1 MGCAHRAP
9 SHAPTDAKCRA
20 PDNPGGSLILTVAEN
35 KLSSDMLQARMQQV
49 QGLLPLEV
57 FSYGDVTG
65 RAGALWLARAIVIV
79 GAGGMQRTHRLG

>member
-1 MGCAHRAP
+1 
-9 SHAPTDAKCRA
+9 
-20 PDNPGGSLILTVAEN
+20 
-35 KLSSDMLQARMQQV
+35 MLQARMQQV